1 MRCQNLFQLTK
12 EAAIGW
18 YQHRTFE
25 LGAALAFYGVFALA
39 PTLVIAI
46 AVAGMVFGEETAVA
60 QENLVARLEQV
71 LSPAVARALAET
83 LSYVYIN
90 RSGWIATTIGFAVL
104 IFGIIGAFG
113 QLQAALNSI
122 WGVQTKASVRWW
134 DVIRDRLL
142 GFVLALVCWGLIL
155 TALAATAVLQAVR
168 AFMPWSL
175 PEQGYL
181 WDALNWALSLA
192 LLTLLFA
199 MIYKL
204 LPDIK
209 IRWRAV
215 WVGAALTAVL
225 FTIGNYLIGL
235 YLGRSAAISAY
246 GAAGSVV
253 VVMLWV
259 YYSSQVIL
267 FGAEFTRHFADRCR
281 EPVQPAE
288 NAEKVVP
295 QRGLA
300 GARQ

>member
-1 MRCQNLFQLTK
+1 MRFKDLGQVVKDT
-12 EAAIGW
+12 AVGW

-46 AVAGMVFGEETAVA
+46 AVAGMVFGEEAPVA
-60 QENLVARLEQV
+60 QEHLVAQLEQV
-71 LSPAVARALAET
+71 LSPAVARAVAET
-83 LSYVYIN
+83 LNYVYIN
-90 RSGWIATTIGFAVL
+90 RSGWIATCIGFGVL
-104 IFGIIGAFG
+104 VFGIIGAFG

-122 WGVQTKASVRWW
+122 WGVQAKTDGGVWGAV
-134 DVIRDRLL
+134 RDRLL
-142 GFVLALVCWGLIL
+142 GFVLALVTWGLIL
-155 TALAATAVLQAVR
+155 SALGATAALQAIR
-168 AFMPWSL
+168 AFVPSFL
-175 PEQGYL
+175 PSQGYL
-181 WDALNWALSLA
+181 WDGLNWAASLG

-215 WVGAALTAVL
+215 WVGAALTAIL
-225 FTIGNYLIGL
+225 FAIGNYLIGL

-267 FGAEFTRHFADRCR
+267 FGAEFTRQFAKRYHER
-281 EPVQPAE
+281 VRPAE
-288 NAEKVVP
+288 NA
-295 QRGLA
+295 LA
-300 GARQ
+300 VAPRRALARSR